1 MIRADVADEKKGL
14 TVVDLQLA
22 DIVLAVL
29 VIEKIDAQ
37 AADIGIHQQ
46 VDGQVVTVGVDGI
59 MELFCTDGA
68 QAYMA

>member
-1 MIRADVADEKKGL
+1 MIRADVADEEKRL
-14 TVVDLQLA
+14 TIIDPKLA
-22 DIVLAVL
+22 NIILAVL

-37 AADIGIHQQ
+37 AADIGVHQQ

-59 MELFCTDGA
+59 MELFCADGA

>member
-1 MIRADVADEKKGL
+1 MRKKGL
-14 TVVDLQLA
+14 TVVDLQMA

-59 MELFCTDGA
+59 MELFW
-68 QAYMA
+68 Y

>member
-1 MIRADVADEKKGL
+1 MIRADVADEEKRL
-14 TVVDLQLA
+14 TIIDPQLA
-22 DIVLAVL
+22 NIILAVL

-59 MELFCTDGA
+59 MELFLSLIHI
-68 QAYMA
+68 

>member
-1 MIRADVADEKKGL
+1 MIRADVADEEKRL
-14 TVVDLQLA
+14 TIIDPKLA
-22 DIVLAVL
+22 NIILAVL

-37 AADIGIHQQ
+37 AADIGVHQQ

>member
-29 VIEKIDAQ
+29 VIEKINAE
-37 AADIGIHQQ
+37 AAYICVQ
-46 VDGQVVTVGVDGI
+46 
-59 MELFCTDGA
+59 
-68 QAYMA
+68 